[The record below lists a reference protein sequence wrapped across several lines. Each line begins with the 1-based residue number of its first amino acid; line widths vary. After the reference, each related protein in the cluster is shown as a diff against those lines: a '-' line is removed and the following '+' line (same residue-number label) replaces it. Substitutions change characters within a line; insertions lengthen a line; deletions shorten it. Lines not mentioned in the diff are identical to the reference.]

1 LDQSE
6 PHAYTII
13 LAIVVVAMVLTWVV
27 PAGNFERAYNEELDR
42 ELVVPG
48 SYQPAERSPV
58 GPWGMIKAL
67 YEGLTDASDI
77 IFFILIA
84 YGYVFILL
92 KTGAIDA
99 LVGAMLRKL
108 GNNDK
113 LLIPAFMI
121 LFEWRGPPSAC
132 TRRPMDSS
140 PPS

>member
-1 LDQSE
+1 MLKTEKGKIDWTKAM

-13 LAIVVVAMVLTWVV
+13 LAIVVVAMVLTWIV
-27 PAGNFERAYNEELDR
+27 PAGTFDRVLNEDLGR

-48 SYQPAERSPV
+48 SYKAAERNPV
-58 GPWGMIKAL
+58 GPWGMVKAL
-67 YEGLTDASDI
+67 YEGMTEASDI

-84 YGYVFILL
+84 YGYVFLLL

-113 LLIPAFMI
+113 LLIPAFML
-121 LFEWRGPPSAC
+121 LFGLSG
-132 TRRPMDSS
+132 
-140 PPS
+140 